1 MKKRKGKFFLCQL
14 LFSINIVSFYG
25 MAVILHKNL
34 RIAVFAEIHIR
45 QENICAFYRRK
56 LYYVFL
62 NRYRSNI
69 VIKAKNYSSLL

>member
-25 MAVILHKNL
+25 MAVTLHKNL

-45 QENICAFYRRK
+45 QENICAFYR
-56 LYYVFL
+56 
-62 NRYRSNI
+62 
-69 VIKAKNYSSLL
+69 